1 MSLHLQIL
9 PWMIGTFI
17 GLTFATFTWEL
28 FHEKDYKKS
37 FDEMGHTFFVLFCLW
52 LNVWLWAHPIVTK

>member
-1 MSLHLQIL
+1 
-9 PWMIGTFI
+9 MIGTFI